1 MIKRTMGLSL
11 LGLLVISGL
20 AGRLTNNSLT
30 KPERK
35 KALSMMKETK
45 SSLLEQVSELS
56 KNQWLFKPASKNR
69 NIQEY
74 IIHIAATENK
84 LWRLLEQAMKSPS
97 SQARRSAVELNDE
110 ELIRLAENQSEA
122 MIACDPFPAVL
133 KNNKNYKEP
142 LEDFKK
148 QRLDHIRYMRTS
160 TEDLRNHV
168 VRLSFG
174 TIDCYQ
180 LCLLISA
187 HTERHFQ
194 DILQITK
201 DPSFPK

>member
-84 LWRLLEQAMKSPS
+84 LWRLLEQAMKTPS

-122 MIACDPFPAVL
+122 MIACDPFPVVL
-133 KNNKNYKEP
+133 KNNKKFNF
-142 LEDFKK
+142 DFIL
-148 QRLDHIRYMRTS
+148 QLLLPRTK
-160 TEDLRNHV
+160 TMNTWNRGWMQETIQVL
-168 VRLSFG
+168 LSF
-174 TIDCYQ
+174 TIKFV
-180 LCLLISA
+180 LLA
-187 HTERHFQ
+187 A
-194 DILQITK
+194 K
-201 DPSFPK
+201 